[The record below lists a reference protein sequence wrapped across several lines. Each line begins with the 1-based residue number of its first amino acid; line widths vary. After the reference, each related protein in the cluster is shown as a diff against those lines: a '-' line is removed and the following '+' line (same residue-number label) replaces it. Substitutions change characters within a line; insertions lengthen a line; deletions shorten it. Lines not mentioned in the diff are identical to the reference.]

1 MPEMPLTRRSA
12 GPKRFVGGN
21 ALDQL
26 KIILVRDDLDISLET
41 AINEQARLLSRIRQ
55 CKPV

>member
-12 GPKRFVGGN
+12 RPKRFVGGN